1 MVTCMAN
8 GVTTNTLEPRRNVR
22 KNVKYVIAPFLF
34 YKATA
39 ASCLLSF
46 LPQPIIFLI
55 VDTMSYHIERL
66 TVRTPC
72 TILRKI
78 HVNLRNGKEK
88 SSLRMCQLFW
98 LSQNLMIAAQEKIAQ
113 AHKNT
118 EFCPCDFSAR
128 TKVTSYMLQQQ
139 HSWSS
144 NARFIIAPWIL

>member
-1 MVTCMAN
+1 MVTGMAN

-34 YKATA
+34 YKASA
-39 ASCLLSF
+39 ASCWLSF

-55 VDTMSYHIERL
+55 VDTTSYHIERL

-88 SSLRMCQLFW
+88 SSLRMCQLFMALAKFDDRCSRKDSAGTQEHRI
-98 LSQNLMIAAQEKIAQ
+98 LSM
-113 AHKNT
+113 
-118 EFCPCDFSAR
+118 
-128 TKVTSYMLQQQ
+128 
-139 HSWSS
+139 
-144 NARFIIAPWIL
+144 